1 MLLVNTCLLALT
13 WDRQSVVQTME
24 NTNMRL
30 LVLFGTVSCLLTALK
45 GLLLN
50 LGNISPKGGG
60 RSASQPQAACPRL
73 HCTPAQSSS
82 RTGTRSL
89 LPVASLPLGF
99 PLQQGA
105 EHDSKVV
112 FALRPISF
120 ADEIQEWRFVL
131 CLSAR

>member
-30 LVLFGTVSCLLTALK
+30 LVLFGTASCFLTALR
-45 GLLLN
+45 GLLPN
-50 LGNISPKGGG
+50 LGSISPKGGR
-60 RSASQPQAACPRL
+60 RSASQPLAACPRL

-82 RTGTRSL
+82 RTGACSL
-89 LPVASLPLGF
+89 LPVTSLPLGF

-105 EHDSKVV
+105 GHESKVV
-112 FALRPISF
+112 SALRPISI
-120 ADEIQEWRFVL
+120 AEWIQEWCFVL
-131 CLSAR
+131 RLSAP